1 MAEESSSS
9 SSFLCSFDGK
19 AMKKSSKYRH
29 NKAHL
34 KNEIAF
40 QCSICSK
47 NFRTKYDLQ
56 KHVEYGSHTENV
68 FNFEKCHKQFSRREN
83 LKRHVEQIHEKRS
96 YCCAICGVGRSS
108 SSKVKIHYIKCKKK
122 KSEQEESR
130 LVVVVYKNVF
140 TLPFFASDRIHLGL

>member
-68 FNFEKCHKQFSRREN
+68 FNCEKCHKQFSRREN
-83 LKRHVEQIHEKRS
+83 LKTHVQPNLNEI
-96 YCCAICGVGRSS
+96 CASIEAMSR
-108 SSKVKIHYIKCKKK
+108 KKAK
-122 KSEQEESR
+122 NGKSIEWR
-130 LVVVVYKNVF
+130 D
-140 TLPFFASDRIHLGL
+140 P